1 MELELWHMWLLL
13 TVGLF
18 VIEIFIS
25 NFISICFGIGALL
38 TGMTAYLN
46 FSITEQLLVFTA
58 CSFLSLFIIKPFIK
72 KHSFNNQYI
81 PELNQ
86 TKLIGKEAIVMEEI
100 NPRKNIGRIILSGS
114 TWKAKS
120 KFGEVIPKDSFVEV
134 LNIDQSIITVK
145 SI

>member
-38 TGMTAYLN
+38 TGIIAYLN
-46 FSITEQLLVFTA
+46 FSITEQIIVFA
-58 CSFLSLFIIKPFIK
+58 AFSFLSLFIIKPFIK
-72 KHSFNNQYI
+72 KHSFSNQYI

-86 TKLIGKEAIVMEEI
+86 AKLIGREAIVMEEI
-100 NPRKNIGRIILSGS
+100 NDRKNIGRIIISGS

-120 KFGEVIPKDSFVEV
+120 QFGEVIPKDSFVEV
-134 LNIDQSIITVK
+134 LNIKQSIITVK

>member
-25 NFISICFGIGALL
+25 NFISICFGVGALL
-38 TGMTAYLN
+38 TGIIAYLN
-46 FSITEQLLVFTA
+46 FSITEQLLAFAA
-58 CSFLSLFIIKPFIK
+58 CSFLSLFVIKPYIK
-72 KHSFNNQYI
+72 KHSFSNQYK

-86 TKLIGKEAIVMEEI
+86 ENLIGKEAIVMEEI

-120 KFGEVIPKDSFVEV
+120 KYGEIIPKDSFVEV
-134 LNIDQSIITVK
+134 LNIDQQ
-145 SI
+145 